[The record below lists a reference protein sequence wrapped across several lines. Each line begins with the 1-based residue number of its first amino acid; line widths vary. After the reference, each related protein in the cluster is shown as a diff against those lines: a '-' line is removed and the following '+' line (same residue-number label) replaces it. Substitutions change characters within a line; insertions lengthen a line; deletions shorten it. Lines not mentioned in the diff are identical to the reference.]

1 MNEWALGKEERL
13 LILVQQF
20 LALLRELF
28 TISERITKGR
38 KVKEKEFLTEKE
50 KESRGAEPRMKHGN
64 SRIPLD
70 GERPVP
76 RTLEDTDERN

>member
-1 MNEWALGKEERL
+1 MARRRRL

-38 KVKEKEFLTEKE
+38 KVKEKEFLAEKE
-50 KESRGAEPRMKHGN
+50 RE
-64 SRIPLD
+64 
-70 GERPVP
+70 
-76 RTLEDTDERN
+76 

>member
-1 MNEWALGKEERL
+1 MSELLARRRRL

-20 LALLRELF
+20 LALLGELF

-50 KESRGAEPRMKHGN
+50 NEEVGKQG
-64 SRIPLD
+64 
-70 GERPVP
+70 
-76 RTLEDTDERN
+76 

>member
-1 MNEWALGKEERL
+1 MARRRRL

-28 TISERITKGR
+28 TISERIIKGR

-50 KESRGAEPRMKHGN
+50 RE
-64 SRIPLD
+64 
-70 GERPVP
+70 
-76 RTLEDTDERN
+76 